1 MQQVAMPD
9 WPLIAGALWL
19 GVLTS
24 ISPCPLATNIAAVA
38 FLARRS
44 EKRAS
49 VAWSSAAYI
58 AGRMAAYTVL
68 AIILAAG
75 MFSAP
80 AVAAFLRMKIGGLIG
95 PGLIVL
101 GMLVAGWLPLRIP
114 GFGGINSLGTK
125 LAERGFAGEF
135 LMGAVFALAFCPVSA
150 ALFFGGLLPG
160 VIQSGATISLPL
172 AYGIGT
178 ALPVI
183 AAVILLAC
191 GIGMAA
197 ERLRRLQNIGARLQQ
212 ATAWVL
218 IAVGVWLTIRGLI

>member
-1 MQQVAMPD
+1 MPE

-44 EKRAS
+44 EQRSA

-58 AGRMAAYTVL
+58 AGRMAAYTLL
-68 AIILAAG
+68 AMALAAG
-75 MFSAP
+75 IFSAP
-80 AVAAFLRMKIGGLIG
+80 AVAAFLRTKLADLLG
-95 PGLIVL
+95 PGLIVV

-114 GFGGINSLGTK
+114 GLGGINSLGAK
-125 LAERGFAGEF
+125 LAERGFIGEF
-135 LMGAVFALAFCPVSA
+135 LMGMVFALAFCPVSA

-160 VIQSGATISLPL
+160 VIQSGATVTLPV

-183 AAVILLAC
+183 VAVSLLAC
-191 GIGMAA
+191 GIGLAA
-197 ERLRRLQNIGARLQQ
+197 ERLKRLQNLGSRLQQ
-212 ATAWVL
+212 ATAWIL
-218 IAVGVWLTIRGLI
+218 IAVGVWLTVRGLLH

>member
-1 MQQVAMPD
+1 MPE

-44 EKRAS
+44 ERRSA

-58 AGRMAAYTVL
+58 AGRMAAYTLL
-68 AIILAAG
+68 AMALAAG
-75 MFSAP
+75 IFSAP
-80 AVAAFLRMKIGGLIG
+80 AVAAFLRTKLGDLLG
-95 PGLIVL
+95 PGLIVV

-114 GFGGINSLGTK
+114 GLGGLNALGTR
-125 LAERGFAGEF
+125 LAGRGFIGEF
-135 LMGAVFALAFCPVSA
+135 LMGVVFALAFCPVSA

-160 VIQSGATISLPL
+160 VIQSGATVTLPV

-183 AAVILLAC
+183 VAVALLAC
-191 GIGMAA
+191 GIGLAA
-197 ERLRRLQNIGARLQQ
+197 ERLKQLQNLGARLQQ
-212 ATAWVL
+212 ATGWVL
-218 IAVGVWLTIRGLI
+218 IAVGVWLTAKGLLP